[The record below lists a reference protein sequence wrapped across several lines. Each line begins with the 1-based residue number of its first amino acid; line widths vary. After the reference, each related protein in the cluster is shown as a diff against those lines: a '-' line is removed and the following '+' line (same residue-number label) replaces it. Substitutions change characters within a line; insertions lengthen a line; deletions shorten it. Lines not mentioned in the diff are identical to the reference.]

1 MRLLAGSLTA
11 LLLSAPIAAVAAD
24 LPPAL
29 PVKAPVMAPVVWNW
43 TGFYLGGN
51 AGYSWGRD
59 PYEVAGGSTVRTRT
73 FRSFGQPGESLLS
86 DVTVAGPAF
95 VGAGTA
101 NIDGPVAGGQIGYN
115 WQNGAWVFGLETDL
129 QWTGQRG
136 STNFCLIAG
145 CPAGS
150 FVANADYKLSWFGTA
165 RARAGWLVDPRV
177 LLYVTGGA
185 AYGQVKADYV
195 AGVLGLPLLGFEHE
209 HHASWLDD
217 RRRHRRHAVA
227 ELDRQGRIPL
237 CRPRQRGERCARRRL
252 DGHHPGPDHHD
263 GHSTRR
269 LPGLQRHA
277 CGTTSSALAST
288 ITLRPRRLPR
298 SAMQKPRAGPGAF
311 CLTAPHLRNQW
322 PQR

>member
-115 WQNGAWVFGLETDL
+115 WQSGAWVFGLETDL

-195 AGVLGLPLLGFEHE
+195 AGVLGLPLL
-209 HHASWLDD
+209 ASSTSTTRLGWTIGGGIEGMLSQNWTVKAEYLYVDLGS
-217 RRRHRRHAVA
+217 VA
-227 ELDRQGRIPL
+227 SG
-237 CRPRQRGERCARRRL
+237 
-252 DGHHPGPDHHD
+252 
-263 GHSTRR
+263 
-269 LPGLQRHA
+269 
-277 CGTTSSALAST
+277 ALGGAST
-288 ITLRPRRLPR
+288 VIIPGQTITTVTDTTF
-298 SAMQKPRAGPGAF
+298 AGAATTRVRDNIARIGINYHITP
-311 CLTAPHLRNQW
+311 
-322 PQR
+322 